1 MDAQKKTPVAYE
13 RDREDV
19 VLKRE
24 AFLALQPDLDPSRL
38 VFVDESGFRLGSSPR
53 HGWAP
58 RGEDSAGRGVYG
70 KWEMVTM
77 LGAIALDGFRA
88 IMTIDAGTSAEVFE
102 AFVAQVLVPNLR
114 AKDVVVMDNLSAHRN
129 ATVRRMIEAAGCEVV
144 FTPPYSPEFNPIEEA
159 WAKIKDI
166 IRRLETRTRDAFD
179 SAVAC
184 AIDQVRKTDILGWVT
199 HAGYGL
205 NSR

>member
-19 VLKRE
+19 ALKRK
-24 AFLALQPDLDPSRL
+24 AFLELQPNLDPSRL

-58 RGEDSAGRGVYG
+58 RGEDSAGLGVYG
-70 KWEMVTM
+70 KWETVTM
-77 LGAIALDGFRA
+77 LGAIALDGFRGV
-88 IMTIDAGTSAEVFE
+88 MTIDAGTSTDVFE
-102 AFVAQVLVPNLR
+102 AFVAHVLVPNLR

-129 ATVRRMIEAAGCEVV
+129 ARVRRMIEAVGCEVV

-166 IRRLETRTRDAFD
+166 INDSHLDDEIKAKVKYARVNSLMPRKRR
-179 SAVAC
+179 
-184 AIDQVRKTDILGWVT
+184 KKKK
-199 HAGYGL
+199 
-205 NSR
+205 

>member
-19 VLKRE
+19 ALKRK
-24 AFLALQPDLDPSRL
+24 AFLELQPNLDPSRL

-70 KWEMVTM
+70 KWETVTM
-77 LGAIALDGFRA
+77 IGAIALDGFRGV
-88 IMTIDAGTSAEVFE
+88 MTIDAGTSTDVFE
-102 AFVAQVLVPNLR
+102 AFVAHVLVPNLR

-129 ATVRRMIEAAGCEVV
+129 ARVRRMIEAVGCEVV

-184 AIDQVRKTDILGWVT
+184 AIDQVRKADILGWVT